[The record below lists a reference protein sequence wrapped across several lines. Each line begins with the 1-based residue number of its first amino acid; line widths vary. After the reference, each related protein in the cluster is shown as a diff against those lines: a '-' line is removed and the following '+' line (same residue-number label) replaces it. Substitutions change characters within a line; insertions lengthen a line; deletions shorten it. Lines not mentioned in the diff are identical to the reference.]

1 MENSISLPENLKV
14 ILLMKRE
21 RGRGRPRVSR
31 AFNSMKLHKVPIFG
45 TFIVGAISDSNPMK
59 RNTSITVGSH
69 FETFIHDQIENGR
82 YSSTSEVVRA
92 GLRLL
97 EQEEE
102 KLKVLRQALIEGEK
116 SGFIDNFDPQAFK
129 EKLKQRHL
137 V

>member
-1 MENSISLPENLKV
+1 
-14 ILLMKRE
+14 
-21 RGRGRPRVSR
+21 
-31 AFNSMKLHKVPIFG
+31 MKLQKVPIFG
-45 TFIVGAISDSNPMK
+45 TFISGAIRNSNSMK

-69 FETFIHDQIENGR
+69 FETFIQDQIENGR
-82 YSSTSEVVRA
+82 YASTSEVVRA

-102 KLKVLRQALIEGEK
+102 KLKALRLALIEGEK
-116 SGFIDNFDPQAFK
+116 SGFIDNFDPQTFK